1 MLLVKKGASVLL
13 KKNMCINLVL
23 KIQQSKNKYHFL
35 ALHNFITTGESAR
48 KCWQRNQ
55 GAKPRHRG
63 KKATEILPKSFHTWR
78 SHFSSAWVTQP
89 LVKALTGPFW
99 PAGTLLSWEKGL
111 WPPPPNWVQSDSPI
125 PLFYFSYLHPKA
137 LWICTEHILRL
148 ESSGSWCLERQLVQ
162 NLKGTQRFFLRLLCS
177 KQQDQV

>member
-13 KKNMCINLVL
+13 KKNTCITLVL

-35 ALHNFITTGESAR
+35 ALHNFITTGENAR

-63 KKATEILPKSFHTWR
+63 EKATEILPKSFHTWR

-99 PAGTLLSWEKGL
+99 PAGTLLSRD
-111 WPPPPNWVQSDSPI
+111 SDHL
-125 PLFYFSYLHPKA
+125 PLTECKVTLPLPCSTSHISIQT

-162 NLKGTQRFFLRLLCS
+162 NLKRHSEVFS
-177 KQQDQV
+177 